1 MSDETIFI
9 NRELSW
15 LDFNRRVLALG
26 KDKNVPLAEQV
37 KFLAIYG
44 SNLDEFFMV
53 RVGSLQERA
62 NLEQSKSKKEKRENK
77 TNMTAAE
84 QLAAIMPKTAQLQ
97 ADCDKYYAKALEEL
111 AGCGYRKV
119 DFDHLSKEDERFW
132 KKYFQTELFPILSP
146 QIVDSRHPFPFL
158 RNKEIYL
165 GVLLKEKGEQSL
177 GMVPIS
183 SQMERMQVIRRD
195 GRTEFALTEELVLHY
210 ASLIFGKDA
219 VQETCLFRVT
229 RNADID
235 VKEGMMDHDIDYREI
250 MADLLKRRRK
260 LAAVRLQVT
269 PTAPQEIVRIL
280 CEKLELTH
288 KRVFAQKSPLD
299 LSFFYK
305 LTSRMEADG
314 HPELFYPAA
323 RPMLPPPDYDLAAEV
338 EKHDVLLSYP
348 YQSIRPFIAM
358 LKKAAQD
365 PAVISI
371 KMTLYRMARESQIVQ
386 ALMEAA
392 ENGKEVVALVELR
405 ARFDEQNNIDWS
417 KQLEEAGCTVLYGF
431 EDYKVHSKLTLI
443 TKKGPQGY
451 SYITQIGTGNYNEK
465 TSELYTDYSFI
476 TADLGIGEEAS
487 NVFQNLAVQKL
498 TETSEKMLVAPLRFK
513 SVLLDEMD
521 RVINAA
527 RLGRPASMILKN
539 NSISDRDIILKLEE
553 ASCAG
558 VRIDMIV
565 RGICCVRAEVP
576 GKTENLH
583 IRSLVGRYLEHGRIY
598 SFYDGTT
605 TRIYIASGDFLTRNT
620 ECRVEVGVRVEDPV
634 LIRKLSEILQLQLRD
649 NVNAREMKADG
660 SYQKVKAAPDEALV
674 NGQMG
679 MYDLLKNDWTA
690 RNDVSEETPARPE
703 PVRTAAPVETP
714 APATEA
720 PKAPSE
726 PTPLPAKEPPKP
738 AMVPETAPQ
747 TEQTVHHPVAVT
759 HPAPHT
765 PAKPRGGLMDLFEQ
779 FHHWL
784 RPKR

>member
-1 MSDETIFI
+1 MNEESIFI

-15 LDFNRRVLALG
+15 LDFNRRVLVLG
-26 KDKNVPLAEQV
+26 KDKNVPLGEQV

-62 NLEQSKSKKEKRENK
+62 NLMRGKKEKPENK

-84 QLAAIMPKTAQLQ
+84 QLSAIMPKTAQLQ
-97 ADCDKYYAKALEEL
+97 ADCDKYYTKALENL
-111 AGCGYRKV
+111 KNHGYEKV
-119 DFDHLSKEDERFW
+119 DFDKLGKEEEHFW
-132 KKYFQTELFPILSP
+132 KKYFQNELFPILSP
-146 QIVDSRHPFPFL
+146 QVVDNRHPFPFL

-165 GVLLKEKGEQSL
+165 GVLLKEKHSEAQSL
-177 GMVPIS
+177 GIVPIS
-183 SQMERMQVIRRD
+183 SQMERLHLVKKD
-195 GRTEFALTEELVLHY
+195 GRTQFALVEELVLHY
-210 ASLIFGKDA
+210 ASLIFGKEA
-219 VQETCLFRVT
+219 IQEKCIFRVT

-269 PTAPQEIVRIL
+269 PTAPQNVVRLL
-280 CEKLELTH
+280 CGKLELSH
-288 KRVFAQKSPLD
+288 KRVFVQESPLD

-305 LTSRMEADG
+305 LTGKMEADG
-314 HPELFYPAA
+314 HTELFYPAA
-323 RPMLPPPDYDLAAEV
+323 RPMLPPPGYDLAAEV
-338 EKHDVLLSYP
+338 ERHDVLLSYP

-358 LKKAAQD
+358 LKNAAHD
-365 PAVISI
+365 PDVISI

-417 KQLEEAGCTVLYGF
+417 KQLEEAGCTVIYGF
-431 EDYKVHSKLTLI
+431 DDYKVHSKLTLI
-443 TKKGPQGY
+443 TKKSADGY
-451 SYITQIGTGNYNEK
+451 RYITQIGTGNYNEK

-476 TADLGIGEEAS
+476 TSNHDIGEEAS

-498 TETSEKMLVAPLRFK
+498 TEESDKMLVAPLRFK
-513 SVLLDEMD
+513 SVLLEEMD
-521 RVINAA
+521 HIIAAA

-539 NSISDRDIILKLEE
+539 NSISDRDIILKLQE

-598 SFYDGTT
+598 SFYDGQHTLT
-605 TRIYIASGDFLTRNT
+605 YIASGDFLTRNT
-620 ECRVEVGVRVEDPV
+620 ECRVEVGVRIEDPV
-634 LIRKLSEILQLQLRD
+634 LMKKIDDILQLQLHD
-649 NVNAREMKADG
+649 NVNAREMRADG
-660 SYQKVKAAPDEALV
+660 SYQRVKPAPGEPLV
-674 NGQMG
+674 NGQMDL
-679 MYDLLKNDWTA
+679 YELLKDDWA
-690 RNDVSEETPARPE
+690 RPESAAPVQPESPAAVPIAPNVSAQAPKAVEAAPAERPKAAPQPARPE
-703 PVRTAAPVETP
+703 PVMPIVVTTP
-714 APATEA
+714 E
-720 PKAPSE
+720 K
-726 PTPLPAKEPPKP
+726 KK
-738 AMVPETAPQ
+738 
-747 TEQTVHHPVAVT
+747 
-759 HPAPHT
+759 
-765 PAKPRGGLMDLFEQ
+765 GLLARLAEF
-779 FHHWL
+779 F
-784 RPKR
+784 RY

>member
-1 MSDETIFI
+1 MKEETIFI

-15 LDFNRRVLALG
+15 LDFNRRVLVLG

-62 NLEQSKSKKEKRENK
+62 NLMHGKKDKRENK
-77 TNMTAAE
+77 TNMTAEE
-84 QLAAIMPKTAQLQ
+84 QLNAIMPKTARLQ
-97 ADCDKYYAKALEEL
+97 EDCDKYYEKAVENL
-111 AGCGYRKV
+111 AACGYKKV
-119 DFDHLSKEDERFW
+119 DFDALNKEEEHFW
-132 KKYFQTELFPILSP
+132 KKYFQNELFPILSP

-165 GVLLKEKGEQSL
+165 GVLLKEKEGQSL
-177 GMVPIS
+177 GMIPIS
-183 SQMERMQVIRRD
+183 SQMERLQLVRRE

-210 ASLIFGKDA
+210 ASLIFGKDT
-219 VQETCLFRVT
+219 VQEKCLFRVT

-417 KQLEEAGCTVLYGF
+417 KQLESAGCTVIYGF

-443 TKKGPQGY
+443 TRKGAEGY

-476 TADLGIGEEAS
+476 TADERIGEEAS
-487 NVFQNLAVQKL
+487 KVFRNLAVQQL
-498 TETSEKMLVAPLRFK
+498 TEESDKMLVAPLRFK

-521 RVINAA
+521 HVIAAA
-527 RLGRPASMILKN
+527 RMGRPASMILKN
-539 NSISDRDIILKLEE
+539 NSISDRDIILKLQE

-565 RGICCVRAEVP
+565 RGICCVRAGVP

-583 IRSLVGRYLEHGRIY
+583 IRSLVGRYLEHSRIY
-598 SFYDGTT
+598 SFYDGTE

-634 LIRKLSEILQLQLRD
+634 LIRKLSDILDLQLRD
-649 NVNAREMKADG
+649 NVNAREMQPDG
-660 SYQKVKAAPDEALV
+660 SYQRVKSAPGEPLV

-679 MYDLLKNDWTA
+679 MYELLKDDFAARTA
-690 RNDVSEETPARPE
+690 QPEPAAPAVEPQPEPKAPEKEPEPAEPAKQPE
-703 PVRTAAPVETP
+703 PVAAPPKAEPAAAAPKPAASAAQSTP
-714 APATEA
+714 APLHAARAER
-720 PKAPSE
+720 
-726 PTPLPAKEPPKP
+726 
-738 AMVPETAPQ
+738 
-747 TEQTVHHPVAVT
+747 HGHPNLLQRL
-759 HPAPHT
+759 HDWF
-765 PAKPRGGLMDLFEQ
+765 R
-779 FHHWL
+779 
-784 RPKR
+784 R

>member
-269 PTAPQEIVRIL
+269 PTAPQEILRIL

-386 ALMEAA
+386 ALIEAA

-690 RNDVSEETPARPE
+690 RDDVPEETPARPE
-703 PVRTAAPVETP
+703 PVRAAAPAETP

-726 PTPLPAKEPPKP
+726 PTPLPAAEPAKP
-738 AMVPETAPQ
+738 AVVPETAPQ
-747 TEQTVHHPVAVT
+747 TEQTVHHPVAVA

-784 RPKR
+784 RPKH

>member
-1 MSDETIFI
+1 MKEDTIFI

-15 LDFNRRVLALG
+15 LDFNRRVLVLG

-62 NLEQSKSKKEKRENK
+62 SLMRAKKERDKRENK
-77 TNMTAAE
+77 TNMTAEE
-84 QLAAIMPKTAQLQ
+84 QLTAIMPKVAHLQ
-97 ADCDKYYAKALEEL
+97 EDCDKYYEKALESL
-111 AGCGYRKV
+111 AGCGYKKV
-119 DFDHLSKEDERFW
+119 DFNALSKEEEHFW
-132 KKYFQTELFPILSP
+132 KKYFQSELFPVLSP

-288 KRVFAQKSPLD
+288 KRVFVQKSPLD

-386 ALMEAA
+386 ALIEAA

-598 SFYDGTT
+598 
-605 TRIYIASGDFLTRNT
+605 IASGDFLTRNT

-690 RNDVSEETPARPE
+690 RDDVPEKAPARPE

-714 APATEA
+714 APAAEA

-726 PTPLPAKEPPKP
+726 PTPLPAAEPAKP
-738 AMVPETAPQ
+738 AVVPETAPQ
-747 TEQTVHHPVAVT
+747 TEQTVDHPVAVT

>member
-1 MSDETIFI
+1 MKEDTIFI

-15 LDFNRRVLALG
+15 LDFNRRVLVLG

-62 NLEQSKSKKEKRENK
+62 SLMRAKKERDKRENK
-77 TNMTAAE
+77 TNMTAEE
-84 QLAAIMPKTAQLQ
+84 QLTAIMPKVAHLQ
-97 ADCDKYYAKALEEL
+97 EDCDKYYEKALESL
-111 AGCGYRKV
+111 AGCGYKKV
-119 DFDHLSKEDERFW
+119 DFNALSKEEEHFW
-132 KKYFQTELFPILSP
+132 KKYFQSELFPILSP

-605 TRIYIASGDFLTRNT
+605 RIYIASGDFLTRNT

-690 RNDVSEETPARPE
+690 RDDVPEETPARPE

-714 APATEA
+714 APAAEA

-726 PTPLPAKEPPKP
+726 PTPLPAAEPAKP
-738 AMVPETAPQ
+738 AVVPETAPQ

-765 PAKPRGGLMDLFEQ
+765 PAKPRGGLMNLFEQ